1 MKQYICRIWSYG
13 GNAECMLSR
22 DNESLKEFRE
32 RVISVFPYTEGYH
45 HQFSEF
51 KEIWL

>member
-13 GNAECMLSR
+13 RNAECMLSR